1 MAGTAIWAFVLLDR
15 APSWQPWL
23 RVVVLI
29 GGLACAVA
37 LVMPARVPRRAGLVV
52 AASAVLL
59 GLAAP
64 AGYALDTAATPHRG
78 AIPSAGPQ
86 GGGFG
91 GRGFAGQGPGGF
103 ADRGF
108 AGGGFQDGGFQDGGF
123 QDGGFPGP
131 GFPGGRF
138 PANMVP
144 GGDGRGGPG
153 GFGGLLNGTTS
164 NTALNALLT
173 RDAERYTWVAAA
185 VGSNT
190 AAGFQ
195 LATGHP
201 VMPIGG
207 FNGSDPSPTLAQF
220 RQYVSQREIHYFIS
234 RGGFPGQRGGS
245 SYSRQIADWVQQNFP
260 AMTVG
265 GTEVYDLT
273 AAR

>member
-1 MAGTAIWAFVLLDR
+1 MAGTAIWAFVLLER

-37 LVMPARVPRRAGLVV
+37 LFMPARVSRRAGLVV
-52 AASAVLL
+52 VGSAVLL

-64 AGYALDTAATPHRG
+64 TGYALNTAATPHHG

-86 GGGFG
+86 SGGFG
-91 GRGFAGQGPGGF
+91 GRGFAGRGPGGF
-103 ADRGF
+103 ANRRFTG
-108 AGGGFQDGGFQDGGF
+108 GGF

-131 GFPGGRF
+131 RFSGPGFPGRGFPGG
-138 PANMVP
+138 
-144 GGDGRGGPG
+144 GGRGGMG
-153 GFGGLLNGTTS
+153 GLGGLLDGTTS
-164 NTALNALLT
+164 NTALNSLLT
-173 RDAERYTWVAAA
+173 RDADRYTWVAAA

-201 VMPIGG
+201 VMPVGG

-220 RQYVSQREIHYFIS
+220 QQYVSQGEIHYFIG

-245 SYSRQIADWVQQNFP
+245 SYSRQITDWVRQNFP

>member
-1 MAGTAIWAFVLLDR
+1 VLAAGVAGTAIWAFVLLNR

-23 RVVVLI
+23 RAVILI

-37 LVMPARVPRRAGLVV
+37 LVVPARVPRRAGLVV

-64 AGYALDTAATPHRG
+64 TGYALDTAATPHRG
-78 AIPSAGPQ
+78 AIPPAGPQ
-86 GGGFG
+86 SGGFG
-91 GRGFAGQGPGGF
+91 GQGPGRF

-108 AGGGFQDGGFQDGGF
+108 TGGGF

-131 GFPGGRF
+131 GFPGG
-138 PANMVP
+138 
-144 GGDGRGGPG
+144 GGRGGPG

-173 RDAERYTWVAAA
+173 RDADRYTWVAAT

-201 VMPIGG
+201 VMPVGG

-220 RQYVSQREIHYFIS
+220 RQYVSQGEIHYFIG

-265 GTEVYDLT
+265 GTEVYDLV
-273 AAR
+273 AAH